1 MTNQNVFETISAQ
14 YFQLTNSEKKVADYI
29 LGHRIDA
36 QYMSISELAEECD
49 VADATISRFCR
60 RLGVGGYNAFKLELA
75 KASMTHRS
83 GILLEQLGDS
93 KSGYADLCRRILQE
107 NINVM
112 EQTMQLLD
120 AGHVRQAMDLIQRA
134 KRVVCM
140 GQGGSMVMAEE
151 AWSMFSTISSKFSF
165 VPDSHL
171 QANTAALM
179 EEGDV
184 ILFFSYSGSTRDL
197 QDILGVAKKRNV
209 KVILIS
215 RFPKSP
221 GGQLAD
227 VVLQCG
233 ANESPLQAGSATAR
247 IAQLVVLEV
256 MFRHL
261 YESDPQQAESC
272 RESIA
277 EAVSYKHL

>member
-1 MTNQNVFETISAQ
+1 MTSQNIFETINSQ
-14 YFQLTNSEKKVADYI
+14 YFQLTNAEKKVADYI
-29 LGHRIDA
+29 LSHRIDA

-60 RLGVGGYNAFKLELA
+60 RLGIGGYNAFKLELA
-75 KASMTHRS
+75 KASMISRNPSGEKAAEERS
-83 GILLEQLGDS
+83 GYQE
-93 KSGYADLCRRILQE
+93 LCRKLIQE
-107 NINVM
+107 NTTVM
-112 EQTMQLLD
+112 EQTAKLLD
-120 AGHVRQAMDLIQRA
+120 ERQLQKALQLIQNA
-134 KRVVCM
+134 NRVVCM
-140 GQGGSMVMAEE
+140 GQGSSMVLAEE
-151 AWSMFSTISSKFSF
+151 AWTMFSLISPKFMF

-171 QANTAALM
+171 QLNTTAVM
-179 EEGDV
+179 SKQDV

-197 QDILGVAKKRNV
+197 QDVLEVAKSRGV

-221 GGQLAD
+221 GGQMAD

-247 IAQLVVLEV
+247 VAQLFVLEV
-256 MFRHL
+256 LFQYL
-261 YESDPQQAESC
+261 NNSDPVSAEFC

-277 EAVSYKHL
+277 EAVTRKHL

>member
-1 MTNQNVFETISAQ
+1 MTSQNIFETINSQ
-14 YFQLTNSEKKVADYI
+14 YFQLTNAEKKVADYI
-29 LGHRIDA
+29 LSHRIDA

-60 RLGVGGYNAFKLELA
+60 RLGIGGYNAFKLELA
-75 KASMTHRS
+75 KASMIHRNPSGEKVSEERS
-83 GILLEQLGDS
+83 GYQE
-93 KSGYADLCRRILQE
+93 LCRKLIQE
-107 NINVM
+107 NTAVM
-112 EQTMQLLD
+112 EQTAKLLD
-120 AGHVRQAMDLIQRA
+120 ERQLQKALQLIQNA
-134 KRVVCM
+134 NRVVCM
-140 GQGGSMVMAEE
+140 GQGSSMVLAEE
-151 AWSMFSTISSKFSF
+151 AWTMFSLISPKFMF

-171 QANTAALM
+171 QLNTTAVM
-179 EEGDV
+179 SKQDV

-197 QDILGVAKKRNV
+197 QDVLEVAKSRGV

-221 GGQLAD
+221 GGQMAD

-247 IAQLVVLEV
+247 VAQLFVLEV
-256 MFRHL
+256 LFQYL
-261 YESDPQQAESC
+261 YNSDLAQAEFC

-277 EAVSYKHL
+277 EAVTRKHL

>member
-83 GILLEQLGDS
+83 GTLLEQLGES
-93 KSGYADLCRRILQE
+93 KSGYSEMCRRILQE
-107 NINVM
+107 NMTVM
-112 EQTMQLLD
+112 EQTIQLLD
-120 AGHVRQAMDLIQRA
+120 ASHVRQAMELIQKA
-134 KRVVCM
+134 GRVVCM

-151 AWSMFSTISSKFSF
+151 AWSMFSTISPKFSF
-165 VPDSHL
+165 IPDSHL

-179 EEGDV
+179 GVGDV

-197 QDILGVAKKRNV
+197 QDILGIAKKRNV
-209 KVILIS
+209 KVILVS

-256 MFRHL
+256 LFRQL
-261 YESDPQQAESC
+261 YDSDPQQAENC
-272 RESIA
+272 REIIA
-277 EAVSYKHL
+277 EAVSQKHL

>member
-83 GILLEQLGDS
+83 GTLLEQLGES
-93 KSGYADLCRRILQE
+93 KSGYSDLCRRILQE
-107 NINVM
+107 NMTVM
-112 EQTMQLLD
+112 EQTIQLLD
-120 AGHVRQAMDLIQRA
+120 AGHVRKAMDLIQKAR
-134 KRVVCM
+134 RVVCM

-151 AWSMFSTISSKFSF
+151 AWSMFSTISPKFSS

-179 EEGDV
+179 GEGDV

-197 QDILGVAKKRNV
+197 QDILGIARKRNV
-209 KVILIS
+209 KVILVS

-256 MFRHL
+256 LFRHL
-261 YESDPQQAESC
+261 YDSDPQQAEAC
-272 RESIA
+272 REIIA
-277 EAVSYKHL
+277 EAVSQKHL

>member
-75 KASMTHRS
+75 KASMTSRS
-83 GILLEQLGDS
+83 GILLEQLGES

-107 NINVM
+107 NVNVM

-120 AGHVRQAMDLIQRA
+120 ANHVRQAMDLIQRA

-151 AWSMFSTISSKFSF
+151 AWSMFSTISPKFSF

-171 QANTAALM
+171 QANVAALM
-179 EEGDV
+179 GEGEV

-256 MFRHL
+256 LFRHL
-261 YESDPQQAESC
+261 YESNPQQSEAC

>member
-83 GILLEQLGDS
+83 GTLLEQLGES
-93 KSGYADLCRRILQE
+93 KSGYSDLCRRILQE
-107 NINVM
+107 NVTVM
-112 EQTMQLLD
+112 EQTIQLLD
-120 AGHVRQAMDLIQRA
+120 AGHVRKAMDLIQKA
-134 KRVVCM
+134 GRVVCM

-151 AWSMFSTISSKFSF
+151 AWSMFSTISPKFSF
-165 VPDSHL
+165 IPDSHL

-179 EEGDV
+179 GEGDV

-197 QDILGVAKKRNV
+197 QDILGIAKKRNV
-209 KVILIS
+209 KVILVS

-233 ANESPLQAGSATAR
+233 ANESPLQAGSVTAR

-261 YESDPQQAESC
+261 YDSDPQQAENC
-272 RESIA
+272 REIIA
-277 EAVSYKHL
+277 EAVSQKHL

>member
-1 MTNQNVFETISAQ
+1 MTSQNIFETINSQ
-14 YFQLTNSEKKVADYI
+14 YFQLTNAEKKVADYI
-29 LGHRIDA
+29 LSHRIDA

-60 RLGVGGYNAFKLELA
+60 RLGIGGYNAFKLELA
-75 KASMTHRS
+75 KASMIHRNPSGEKVSEERS
-83 GILLEQLGDS
+83 GYQE
-93 KSGYADLCRRILQE
+93 LCRKLIQE
-107 NINVM
+107 NTTVM
-112 EQTMQLLD
+112 EQTAKLLD
-120 AGHVRQAMDLIQRA
+120 ERQLQKALQLIQNA
-134 KRVVCM
+134 NRVVCM
-140 GQGGSMVMAEE
+140 GQGSSMVLAEE
-151 AWSMFSTISSKFSF
+151 AWTMFSLISPKFMF

-171 QANTAALM
+171 QLNTTAVM
-179 EEGDV
+179 SKQDV

-197 QDILGVAKKRNV
+197 QDVLEVAKSRGV

-221 GGQLAD
+221 GGQMAD

-247 IAQLVVLEV
+247 VAQLFVLEV
-256 MFRHL
+256 LFQYL
-261 YESDPQQAESC
+261 NNSDPVSAEFC

-277 EAVSYKHL
+277 EAVTRKHL

>member
-1 MTNQNVFETISAQ
+1 MTSQNIFETINSQ
-14 YFQLTNSEKKVADYI
+14 YFQLTNAEKKVADYI
-29 LGHRIDA
+29 LSHRIDA

-60 RLGVGGYNAFKLELA
+60 RLGIGGYNAFKLELA
-75 KASMTHRS
+75 KASMIHRNPSGEKVSEERS
-83 GILLEQLGDS
+83 GYQE
-93 KSGYADLCRRILQE
+93 LCRKLIQE
-107 NINVM
+107 NTTVM
-112 EQTMQLLD
+112 EQTAKLLD
-120 AGHVRQAMDLIQRA
+120 ERQLQKALQLIQNA
-134 KRVVCM
+134 NRVVCM
-140 GQGGSMVMAEE
+140 GQGSSMVLAEE
-151 AWSMFSTISSKFSF
+151 AWTMFSLISPKFMF

-171 QANTAALM
+171 QLNTTAVM
-179 EEGDV
+179 NKQDV

-197 QDILGVAKKRNV
+197 QDVLEVAKGRGV

-221 GGQLAD
+221 GGQMAD

-247 IAQLVVLEV
+247 VAQLFVLEV
-256 MFRHL
+256 LFQYL
-261 YESDPQQAESC
+261 NNSDPVSAEFC

-277 EAVSYKHL
+277 EAVTRKHL

>member
-1 MTNQNVFETISAQ
+1 MTSQNIFETINSQ
-14 YFQLTNSEKKVADYI
+14 YFQLTNAEKKVADHI
-29 LGHRIDA
+29 LSHRIDA

-60 RLGVGGYNAFKLELA
+60 RLGIGGYNAFKLELA
-75 KASMTHRS
+75 KASMIHRNPSGEKVSEERS
-83 GILLEQLGDS
+83 GYQE
-93 KSGYADLCRRILQE
+93 LCRKLLQE
-107 NINVM
+107 NTAVM
-112 EQTMQLLD
+112 EQTAKLLD
-120 AGHVRQAMDLIQRA
+120 ERQLQKALQLIQNA
-134 KRVVCM
+134 NRVVCM
-140 GQGGSMVMAEE
+140 GQGSSMVLAEE
-151 AWSMFSTISSKFSF
+151 AWTMFSLISPKFMF

-171 QANTAALM
+171 QLNTTAVM
-179 EEGDV
+179 NKQDV

-197 QDILGVAKKRNV
+197 QDVLEVAKSRGV

-221 GGQLAD
+221 GGQMAD

-247 IAQLVVLEV
+247 VAQLFVLEV
-256 MFRHL
+256 LFQYL
-261 YESDPQQAESC
+261 NNSDPVSAEFC

-277 EAVSYKHL
+277 EAVTRKHL